1 MRPRIKSDGTT
12 CYEYIFLY
20 VDNAVA
26 VSENAEDILQN
37 EIGRHFYLKEESIGH
52 LTLYLGGHVQKIQ
65 LDNGVWAWAF
75 SLSQDVQATV
85 KSVAEYI
92 AKDENKHLKIPSKAD
107 TPL

>member
-52 LTLYLGGHVQKIQ
+52 LTLYIGGHVQRFNWTMVYGHGHSVCPKMYK
-65 LDNGVWAWAF
+65 LLLKVWQNI
-75 SLSQDVQATV
+75 LPRMRINT
-85 KSVAEYI
+85 
-92 AKDENKHLKIPSKAD
+92 
-107 TPL
+107 